1 MPRRPGF
8 ISMEDPYELALA
20 MLGLALTAVMLVAG
34 ALYLI
39 STPSPEP
46 TFPAPVP
53 GSVF

>member
-1 MPRRPGF
+1 
-8 ISMEDPYELALA
+8 MEDPYELALA

-46 TFPAPVP
+46 TFPASAP

>member
-8 ISMEDPYELALA
+8 ISMEEPYELALA

-39 STPSPEP
+39 SMPSP
-46 TFPAPVP
+46 
-53 GSVF
+53 